1 MILAD
6 PAVRAPRWPVAILAL
21 WVAGCGAGSA
31 ATTSEARS
39 VELTIFAAASL
50 KDVLAELSTA
60 YEATVAGTDIT
71 IATDSSA
78 ALAAQIEQGAPAD
91 VFLSADTANPQKLV
105 DRGLVGGSIV
115 AFATNALTIAVPL
128 DDPAGIAT
136 PADLGR
142 AGVKVVAAGDD
153 VPISRYVRQ
162 VIDDLAGQPGY
173 PADLAE
179 RYRANVVSREDNVTA
194 IVAKLELGE
203 ADAGIVYVTDARSST
218 RVREVSIPVEAN
230 VVATYGGIVVKT
242 TDHQAAA
249 GAFLDWLTQSEGQAI
264 LADFAFLPPPS

>member
-1 MILAD
+1 VILPD
-6 PAVRAPRWPVAILAL
+6 HAVRPPRWPVAILAL

-31 ATTSEARS
+31 ATTSGTRS

-50 KDVLAELSTA
+50 KDVLAEVSTA

-91 VFLSADTANPQKLV
+91 VFLSADTVNPQKLV

-115 AFATNALTIAVPL
+115 PFATNALTIVVPL

-136 PADLGR
+136 PADLAR
-142 AGVKVVAAGDD
+142 AGVKVIAAADD
-153 VPISRYVRQ
+153 VPVSRYVAH

-173 PADLAE
+173 PADFAD
-179 RYRANVVSREDNVTA
+179 RYLANVVSREENVKA

-203 ADAGIVYVTDARSST
+203 ADAGIVYVTDARAST
-218 RVREVSIPVEAN
+218 RVREVPIPVEAN
-230 VVATYGGIVVKT
+230 VVATYGGVVVKT
-242 TDHQAAA
+242 TDHPAAA
-249 GAFLDWLTQSEGQAI
+249 AAFLDWLTRSEGQAI
-264 LADFAFLPPPS
+264 LADFAFLPPTS